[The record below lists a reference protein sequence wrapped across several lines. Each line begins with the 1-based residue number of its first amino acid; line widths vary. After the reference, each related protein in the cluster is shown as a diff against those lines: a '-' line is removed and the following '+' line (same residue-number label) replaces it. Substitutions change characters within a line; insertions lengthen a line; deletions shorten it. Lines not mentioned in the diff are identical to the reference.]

1 MFRRLRLSRATRG
14 AAEILPP
21 PERSIE
27 LVDADEYAAP
37 INRSAVIVRVK
48 QPFID
53 WANSL
58 DDGPRAKL
66 RTYDPTLMLVDEM
79 EDPAEWPHV
88 ENGLWGRIFEYQ
100 LAGWHRDPRD
110 WPHPRTISMFR
121 EWFDVELHLGVYD
134 ASDDPM
140 LEL

>member
-58 DDGPRAKL
+58 DDGPSAKL
-66 RTYDPTLMLVDEM
+66 RTYEPTLMLVDEM

-88 ENGLWGRIFEYQ
+88 EKGLWGRIFEYQ
-100 LAGWHRDPRD
+100 LAGCTGP
-110 WPHPRTISMFR
+110 PSSYSALAISKSLQMQP
-121 EWFDVELHLGVYD
+121 L
-134 ASDDPM
+134 
-140 LEL
+140 